1 MAKEERT
8 VVVHEVESELEGQ
21 IFEDL
26 LQEAGIP
33 AMVSS
38 TRDAAFDGMETAGKG
53 WGKVIVLAEDSE
65 AALRIIEEYL
75 GTLKKRGKAAKP
87 KKGRK

>member
-1 MAKEERT
+1 MGKEEKT
-8 VVVHEVESELEGQ
+8 VVIHDVESELEGQ

-33 AMVSS
+33 AMVST
-38 TRDAAFDGMETAGKG
+38 TRDSAFDGMETAGKV
-53 WGKVIVLAEDSE
+53 WGKVIVLVEDRE

-75 GTLKKRGKAAKP
+75 ASLRKKGKAQ
-87 KKGRK
+87 KKTTKKK

>member
-1 MAKEERT
+1 MTKEERT

-38 TRDAAFDGMETAGKG
+38 TRDAAFDGMEATSKG
-53 WGKVIVLAEDSE
+53 WGKVIVLVEDRD
-65 AALRIIEEYL
+65 AAARIIEEYL
-75 GTLKKRGKAAKP
+75 STLKKRGKAAKP
-87 KKGRK
+87 KKGGK